1 MNVGLLQDLFVQG
14 FFNWPLMYGLRHV
27 GRVKLCCSRFQVFFF
42 FFIPS
47 RLPSPILPKPLNL
60 A

>member
-27 GRVKLCCSRFQVFFF
+27 GRV
-42 FFIPS
+42 
-47 RLPSPILPKPLNL
+47 
-60 A
+60 